1 MAEAA
6 LRGIV
11 RKARTRQMSDLSDE
25 QEPDGTPVTLSPPD
39 IRSIDGADWYVW
51 LGEGGAC
58 DADGTP
64 LLLDQQ
70 FSALDTT

>member
-6 LRGIV
+6 LRGIL
-11 RKARTRQMSDLSDE
+11 RKARTRQMSDLPDE
-25 QEPDGTPVTLSPPD
+25 QEPDGTPLTPAD

-51 LGEGGAC
+51 LGAC

-64 LLLDQQ
+64 MILDQQ
-70 FSALDTT
+70 FSALCAVDTT